1 MVAGRRIYRVGRIC
15 NESARYFRILAT
27 YFWRFPFPPHVLM
40 IPKLLAWAPH
50 ILFIMVMPSKFGMVS
65 TLFLYC
71 PPYRLRAKLLL
82 SLFED
87 RTCLSDTL
95 TQGRIKLFGVPRQW
109 KYFRPLFQAVFLSGG
124 GITPQTESN
133 TTPPS
138 PKTEITNILFYILNF
153 ASIIKLKM

>member
-109 KYFRPLFQAVFLSGG
+109 KYFRPLVQAVFLSGG
-124 GITPQTESN
+124 GLLPPRLSQTPRLPVPRQVYSYVYKRK
-133 TTPPS
+133 
-138 PKTEITNILFYILNF
+138 KTKCKYLIN
-153 ASIIKLKM
+153 

>member
-153 ASIIKLKM
+153 ASIIKFKM